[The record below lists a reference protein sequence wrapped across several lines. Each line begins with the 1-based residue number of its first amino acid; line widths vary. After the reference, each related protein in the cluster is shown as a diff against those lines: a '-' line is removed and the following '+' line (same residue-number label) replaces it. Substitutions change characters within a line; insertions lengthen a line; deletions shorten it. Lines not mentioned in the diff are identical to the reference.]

1 MNKRPSFQFYPAD
14 WRKDT
19 ALQRC
24 SIAARGLWIELMCIA
39 HECEEYGKLGQ
50 NGEAFSHKTLAKL
63 VGLSPQTCKKLLAE
77 LERNKV
83 FSRDDNGII
92 FSRRMIKDEELRNI
106 RAKAGSMGG
115 NPDLLGDLVKQNGK
129 QKPTPSSSSSYSSSS
144 SIIKTTTESEITNAD
159 EKVNLPP
166 NLPDA
171 TKVKQKP
178 TPSSS
183 SSSSPSIE
191 EYPENLK
198 TTEFQK
204 AWTEYQDYRKNRHLK
219 TLLPASQKAQL
230 KRMSEWGH
238 DIAIKMIEESIANG
252 WQGIFEPKAGI
263 AGTFNKPIVK
273 PKAIPCL

>member
-129 QKPTPSSSSSYSSSS
+129 QKPTPSSSSSSSS

-171 TKVKQKP
+171 TKVEQKP

-183 SSSSPSIE
+183 SSII
-191 EYPENLK
+191 EYPENLDTPK
-198 TTEFQK
+198 FRE
-204 AWTEYQDYRKNRHLK
+204 AYENWINYRKEMRKPLFP
-219 TLLPASQKAQL
+219 TSQVAQL

-252 WQGIFEPKAGI
+252 WQVIYEPKPNY
-263 AGTFNKPIVK
+263 AGTFNKPFVK
-273 PKAIPCL
+273 QRATSCL